1 MFGDQGRVIG
11 SITMRATMGRK
22 RALLFAIPAVIL
34 LLVTVLIKLAHPHDA
49 SWPSEVLGI
58 FGFTVVLP
66 LTALIIGTSVLG
78 AEVDEGSIV
87 HLLATPVP
95 RAVVIWNKYLVAV
108 VLTAA
113 FVAVPELLAGL
124 IATGGLTKLAVGL
137 FVGALAGSVMYNA
150 VFVMVSVLTTRAIAV
165 GLAYVLIWEGLLANF
180 VSGAKL
186 LSVGHYSLGV
196 ANGIAH
202 DGNALN
208 AGLNLGTSIVMGAI
222 VTVIALCQGGGERGD
237 RHRPGAGG
245 RHREENERQGQERA
259 AVDLTARR
267 DDEGAADQRQQERAH
282 GVAAPQPH
290 GKRHDDGQQR
300 MGPGTRKPEARR
312 EHVDSVV
319 GGPVHDPV
327 DEQRAHGRQC
337 PVHPGPGTLLEPH
350 AQRRAARL
358 SAHPFTVT
366 PGLSRRVMP
375 RA

>member
-1 MFGDQGRVIG
+1 MFGDQGRVIW

-22 RALLFAIPAVIL
+22 RALLFAIPPVIL
-34 LLVTVLIKLAHPHDA
+34 LLVTVLIKLAHSHDA
-49 SWPSEVLGI
+49 SWPSQVLGI

-95 RAVVIWNKYLVAV
+95 RAVVIWSKYLVAV

-124 IATGGLTKLAVGL
+124 IANDGLTKLTVGL

-150 VFVMVSVLTTRAIAV
+150 IFVMVSVVTTRAIAV

-196 ANGIAH
+196 ASGIAH

-208 AGLNLGTSIVMGAI
+208 AGLSLSTSIIMGAI
-222 VTVIALCQGGGERGD
+222 VTVIALII
-237 RHRPGAGG
+237 
-245 RHREENERQGQERA
+245 
-259 AVDLTARR
+259 
-267 DDEGAADQRQQERAH
+267 
-282 GVAAPQPH
+282 
-290 GKRHDDGQQR
+290 
-300 MGPGTRKPEARR
+300 
-312 EHVDSVV
+312 
-319 GGPVHDPV
+319 
-327 DEQRAHGRQC
+327 
-337 PVHPGPGTLLEPH
+337 
-350 AQRRAARL
+350 AARAL
-358 SAHPFTVT
+358 ASFSLKGEAV
-366 PGLSRRVMP
+366 
-375 RA
+375 